1 MVGSQASTLSRIS
14 GGRDLEEEP
23 MKLYFDDTPFD
34 GQLQRSVGKA
44 DSGMANV
51 GECLAIAEQITPAD
65 RGSWYRAWSGFASRL
80 VSRADEAAKGGHR
93 VSARGAYIR
102 AAEYFRQA
110 FFFHRENLNGSELQT
125 AYAASVQAFR
135 SALGYFSH
143 PARILSGAVSGYLFA
158 PSHTDGR
165 CPTIL
170 HIGGYDGIA
179 EELYASVPAALERG
193 YVVAAL
199 DGPGQGA
206 MLYDR
211 RVPMRPDW
219 ENVVPAMF
227 DAVTADPEVDPDR
240 VVLVGRSFGGL
251 IAPRGAAGEHRLAAM
266 IVDPGQYDLGTAF
279 TARLG
284 PLMDRVNDPAADP
297 QFDALLDIP
306 AMKALLEPRM
316 VTHGVTSVRA
326 YCADVLRY
334 TNAATVTRII
344 CPTFVTDNQ
353 TDEVSTGQGKILF
366 DHLTC
371 PKEFRLFT
379 KAEGAEGHCEGMAP
393 IVFWDAAFNW
403 LDSLLQPGPAKT
415 LA

>member
-1 MVGSQASTLSRIS
+1 
-14 GGRDLEEEP
+14 
-23 MKLYFDDTPFD
+23 MKLYFGDSAFD

-51 GECLAIAEQITPAD
+51 GECLAIAEQITPGD
-65 RGSWYRAWSGFASRL
+65 RDSWYRAWSAFASRL
-80 VSRADEAAKGGHR
+80 VGQADEAAKAGHR
-93 VSARGAYIR
+93 VSARGAYLR

-110 FFFHRENLNGSELQT
+110 FFFHRENLDGSELQS

-135 SALGYFSH
+135 SALRQSSH
-143 PARILSGAVSGYLFA
+143 PARILSGAVSGYLFT

-165 CPTIL
+165 RPTIL

-179 EELYASVPAALERG
+179 EELYAAVPAALERG
-193 YVVAAL
+193 YVFAAL

-227 DAVTADPEVDPDR
+227 DAVTAHPEVDPDR
-240 VVLVGRSFGGL
+240 VVLVGRSFGGV

-266 IVDPGQYDLGTAF
+266 IVDPGQYDLGTAL

-306 AMKALLEPRM
+306 AWKATLEPRM
-316 VTHGVTSVRA
+316 ATHGVASVRA
-326 YCADVLRY
+326 YCADILRY
-334 TNAATVTRII
+334 TNADTVTQVS
-344 CPTFVTDNQ
+344 CPAFVTDNE
-353 TDEVSTGQGKILF
+353 TDEISTGQGRMLF

-379 KAEGAEGHCEGMAP
+379 KAEGAEGHCEGMAS
-393 IVFWDAAFNW
+393 IVFWDAAFDW
-403 LDSLLQPGPAKT
+403 LESLTSVLMKTPA
-415 LA
+415 